1 VKPEEIDVYAFHQAN
16 LRIIEPLAK
25 GLGATENQI
34 VLKDIEVSGNTS
46 AASVPLALSKAW
58 HAGELPRGGRTLLF
72 GFGGGFTYAG
82 MVADLPA

>member
-1 VKPEEIDVYAFHQAN
+1 
-16 LRIIEPLAK
+16 
-25 GLGATENQI
+25 
-34 VLKDIEVSGNTS
+34 
-46 AASVPLALSKAW
+46 VPLALSKAW